1 MSDIFR
7 YDEYTINTI
16 YTELFIYIKIIDN
29 TTYKCYESVS
39 EIENKNKTYEI
50 MKNSFNQIEN
60 YDLYFVFENN
70 KLTLVFNAP
79 FDNIIES
86 VITIILYE
94 KKLSELELLSI
105 KIDNIDYQYKKEIN
119 TLKRNYE
126 QKIEYLESIIL
137 NKN

>member
-1 MSDIFR
+1 
-7 YDEYTINTI
+7 
-16 YTELFIYIKIIDN
+16 
-29 TTYKCYESVS
+29 
-39 EIENKNKTYEI
+39 